1 MVVSAIIA
9 LDIAIVVSS
18 WDVKNFGNKRTT
30 PNWELPTLQR
40 HTLKKRPRLQYIKIQ
55 LIQFPLHQGTEVSF
69 WP

>member
-18 WDVKNFGNKRTT
+18 WDVKNFGNKRTSKLGASYFT
-30 PNWELPTLQR
+30 APYPL
-40 HTLKKRPRLQYIKIQ
+40 KRPRLQYIKIQ